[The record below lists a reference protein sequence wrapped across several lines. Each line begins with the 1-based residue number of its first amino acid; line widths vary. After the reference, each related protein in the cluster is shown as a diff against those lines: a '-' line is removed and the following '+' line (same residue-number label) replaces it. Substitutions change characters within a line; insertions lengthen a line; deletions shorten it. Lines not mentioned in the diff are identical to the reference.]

1 HFDEHRVLA
10 IQPPGEPR
18 QIGGAQPTLGLPVHD
33 MNAVGIGQGQ
43 LVRELTGAVG
53 AVVVDDQYVHIRARL
68 VHASDDQRQG
78 FPLVESGDDD
88 QSALTRA
95 LSSAVPRSS
104 PYGRFPPRSVP
115 WDAHVAPSSLL
126 RRPSRRTKLPLCSI
140 AVITAA
146 APRTTS
152 RP

>member
-1 HFDEHRVLA
+1 GVHFDEHRVLA
-10 IQPPGEPR
+10 IQAPGEPR

-68 VHASDDQRQG
+68 VHASDDQRQVL
-78 FPLVESGDDD
+78 PLVESRNDD
-88 QSALTRA
+88 QGALTRA
-95 LSSAVPRSS
+95 LSSGVPR
-104 PYGRFPPRSVP
+104 PLRSAP
-115 WDAHVAPSSLL
+115 WDTHVAPLSLL